1 MRYSL
6 MTGMVGLVLL
16 ALVAPAQAKTL
27 ELKDPSGDDKGPG
40 NYIYPTDAAY
50 AKGSFDLTGI
60 KLKAKGKEIEISIDF
75 AKKIDDPWDS
85 AKWQGN
91 GFSVQMVQLYVD
103 TDHKKG
109 SGFTESLPGMNARF
123 AEDEAYEKVIVI
135 SPQPAN
141 KVSQEVDQKAKKL
154 KGAVVIPRKIS
165 VRGKTI
171 IATVDA
177 KELGKPDAK
186 WGFQAL
192 VGSNE
197 GYPAA
202 TDVLSRK
209 VNEFEGPHRFGG
221 GCDYDGDPHFLDCLA
236 PPAKGKDDEKAA
248 QYKFLADYKCSD
260 SPAANKQAVV
270 PMVYGK

>member
-1 MRYSL
+1 MKCVLSAVAG
-6 MTGMVGLVLL
+6 TVLL
-16 ALVAPAQAKTL
+16 ALVAPAQAKGI
-27 ELKDPSGDDKGPG
+27 ELKDPSGDDDGPG
-40 NYIYPTDAAY
+40 NYTYPTDAAY
-50 AKGSFDLTGI
+50 TKGCFDLTGVEI
-60 KLKAKGKEIEISIDF
+60 DAKGKEIEISLEF
-75 AKKIDDPWDS
+75 AKKIEDPWDS
-85 AKWQGN
+85 PKWQGN

-123 AEDEAYEKVIVI
+123 ADDEAYDKVIII
-135 SPQPAN
+135 SPQPNN
-141 KVSQEVDQKAKKL
+141 KISQEVDQKAAKL
-154 KGAVVIPRKIS
+154 KKAVVLPRKVS

-177 KELGKPDAK
+177 KELGKPSGK
-186 WGFQAL
+186 WGVQAL

-202 TDVLSRK
+202 TDLLSRK

-221 GCDYDGDPHFLDCLA
+221 GCDYDGDPHFIDCLA
-236 PPAKGKDDEKAA
+236 PPAAGKDDEKAA
-248 QYKFLADYKCSD
+248 QHKFLKDYKCSD
-260 SPAANKQAVV
+260 KPAANKQAVV